1 MGTTSSTDFKVPE
14 KILVYNQCSQ
24 LRTSA
29 ESNGNL
35 ASLKDT
41 TTPSNRGLFPLPDTL
56 KCGYSLLFITTH
68 LPLILMVP
76 MTQFWISR
84 HQTSPLNTLLYRIIY
99 RPSDPILCFQNFAP
113 WLIFTLSN
121 TTTLDNLPIPE
132 PLNFLSSFLPVSHLL
147 TWSYPR
153 KDYIYKY
160 MYIRLFFWW
169 KFPLFKEL
177 APSFLKQHW
186 FFVCLSQKA
195 KTNQFTIKI
204 AGKFNQPYK

>member
-1 MGTTSSTDFKVPE
+1 MPYLSNLSSQCSIPLLDLTETCLQYQFLNPAQYLGEVFAVLFDFSLCSLESIPTGFDFIGLEMGTTSSTDFKVPE

-76 MTQFWISR
+76 MTQF
-84 HQTSPLNTLLYRIIY
+84 
-99 RPSDPILCFQNFAP
+99 
-113 WLIFTLSN
+113 
-121 TTTLDNLPIPE
+121 
-132 PLNFLSSFLPVSHLL
+132 
-147 TWSYPR
+147 
-153 KDYIYKY
+153 
-160 MYIRLFFWW
+160 
-169 KFPLFKEL
+169 
-177 APSFLKQHW
+177 
-186 FFVCLSQKA
+186 
-195 KTNQFTIKI
+195 
-204 AGKFNQPYK
+204 